1 MAREWAHYR
10 YGVFDEG
17 GMPDDPR
24 HPSGYAM
31 FQTDNAET
39 VVHPNTCSDKQTP
52 VGKWSR

>member
-17 GMPDDPR
+17 GMPDDLR

-52 VGKWSR
+52 LGKWSR